1 MIRSCIFAC
10 NIPTFITYDGFTRL
24 SSNPSFRNLS
34 AKSENELSKFFEAI
48 PADECKKMR
57 LETQPQIWDEFWSW
71 IDTLSPTGG
80 SKLEKAVNYAFN
92 HIVLSL
98 IETAKANN
106 LNIYHYLYTLLL
118 YMPDYKNEPAGIEQL
133 LPWSDFIKERCSGV
147 VDTETENPENRGNL
161 SI

>member
-133 LPWSDFIKERCSGV
+133 LPWSDFIKRKMFRSGRC
-147 VDTETENPENRGNL
+147 
-161 SI
+161 